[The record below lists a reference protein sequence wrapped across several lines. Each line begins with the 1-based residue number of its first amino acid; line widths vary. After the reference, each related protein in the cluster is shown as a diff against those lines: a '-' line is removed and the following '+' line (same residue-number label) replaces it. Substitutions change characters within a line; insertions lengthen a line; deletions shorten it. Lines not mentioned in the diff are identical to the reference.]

1 MFDALLVVLDTEL
14 ASLLKIEVEEEVKM
28 EPQYTR
34 QECFEAMYIQALYWS
49 LGASLVVENRP
60 EFDDYIKKT
69 CGFMLVQD
77 TIEKPATVRKLIKIK
92 IIKWKKLS
100 IDS

>member
-14 ASLLKIEVEEEVKM
+14 AFLLKLGEEEEIKI
-28 EPQYTR
+28 EPQYSR
-34 QECFEAMYIQALYWS
+34 EEIFEAMYIQALYWS

-60 EFDDYIKKT
+60 EFDDFIKKT

-77 TIEKPATVRKLIKIK
+77 TIEKPATVRKLIR
-92 IIKWKKLS
+92 
-100 IDS
+100 